1 MDALNL
7 RGHRGVAGPVRKAWR
22 GASEHAI
29 VCTDSRGRDWQRSS
43 QKRLF
48 KTSST
53 AKGLAIGT
61 SSFALASVQRRTKKT
76 SAGDGFSN
84 RDTVQ
89 ECALDKWGGRWEA
102 TEDRSV
108 VVGIEQQP
116 RDFPE
121 WNFATRALGAG
132 TGMSPAYESL
142 GPSTPRN
149 LSDAHDVAGCSPY
162 GSDPSMPQ
170 SALGSDLT
178 NMASLSRLVADSASE
193 SEESTDMDANWFNDA
208 LSDTLL
214 LAMHH
219 QADLAASETEDG
231 GDEASFCSSHY

>member
-1 MDALNL
+1 
-7 RGHRGVAGPVRKAWR
+7 
-22 GASEHAI
+22 
-29 VCTDSRGRDWQRSS
+29 
-43 QKRLF
+43 
-48 KTSST
+48 
-53 AKGLAIGT
+53 
-61 SSFALASVQRRTKKT
+61 
-76 SAGDGFSN
+76 
-84 RDTVQ
+84 
-89 ECALDKWGGRWEA
+89 
-102 TEDRSV
+102 
-108 VVGIEQQP
+108 
-116 RDFPE
+116 
-121 WNFATRALGAG
+121 
-132 TGMSPAYESL
+132 MSPAYESL

-170 SALGSDLT
+170 SALGFDLDPVGT
-178 NMASLSRLVADSASE
+178 DMASLSRLVADSASE

>member
-1 MDALNL
+1 MRSYVLI
-7 RGHRGVAGPVRKAWR
+7 RV
-22 GASEHAI
+22 
-29 VCTDSRGRDWQRSS
+29 GRDWQRSN

-48 KTSST
+48 KTPST
-53 AKGLAIGT
+53 VKGLATGT
-61 SSFALASVQRRTKKT
+61 RSFALASVQRRTKKT

-84 RDTVQ
+84 RDAVQ
-89 ECALDKWGGRWEA
+89 GCTLDKWGGGWEA

-108 VVGIEQQP
+108 VVGIDQQP

-132 TGMSPAYESL
+132 TRMSPAYESL

-149 LSDAHDVAGCSPY
+149 LLDAHDVAGCSLY